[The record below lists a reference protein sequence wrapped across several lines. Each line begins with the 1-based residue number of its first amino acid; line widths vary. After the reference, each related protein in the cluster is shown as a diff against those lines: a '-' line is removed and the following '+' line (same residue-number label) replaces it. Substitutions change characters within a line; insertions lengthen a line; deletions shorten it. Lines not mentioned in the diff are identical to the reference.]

1 MSEFYDQVK
10 ERFIRYAKVDTQSV
24 CGMPTV
30 PSTEKQWDLA
40 RMLEK
45 EMKEMGVQDVFCD
58 DYCNVYGTIP
68 STLPNG
74 GGIALG
80 FLGHIDTA
88 PEASGTNVK
97 PWVHENYQGG
107 DILLNKE
114 LNIVLEAAKYPRFQK
129 YLGNDLI
136 LTDGTTLLGGDDK
149 AAVTSIMTMA
159 EYYCKHPEVPHG
171 PIKLGFT
178 CDEEVGLLGAD
189 KMDVEK
195 FGADIAYTLDGD
207 GLGEFIYE
215 NFNGEEI
222 QLTIH
227 GLAVHP
233 GTAKNIMK
241 NAITIANEFIS
252 MLPAM
257 ERPEHTEDR
266 EGYYHPIE
274 IHGTVENAFLRC
286 IIRDHDKFRF
296 SQRHDYLEKCVDAL
310 NKKYGEGTIE
320 KHYTGRYSSMYEQIM
335 KVPYMIDYAKQAMEE
350 CGVTMKPIPMR
361 GGTDG
366 ACLSMKGLPC
376 PNISAGYEN
385 AHGRFEMVSIQALE
399 KNVEI
404 LLHLIALYSKRE
416 SL

>member
-1 MSEFYDQVK
+1 MSEFYDQCK

-24 CGMPTV
+24 PGAGKV

-40 RMLEK
+40 NMLAD
-45 EMKEMGVQDVFCD
+45 EMRAMGVQNVWQDE
-58 DYCNVYGTIP
+58 YCNTYGTIP
-68 STLPNG
+68 STMPDG
-74 GGIALG
+74 GGISLG

-88 PEASGTNVK
+88 SEASGTNVK
-97 PWVHENYQGG
+97 PWVLENYDGG

-114 LNIVLEAAKYPRFQK
+114 ENIVLEAAKFPRMAK
-129 YLGNDLI
+129 YVGDDLI

-171 PIKLGFT
+171 PIQICFT
-178 CDEEVGLLGAD
+178 SDEEVGLLGAS
-189 KMDVEK
+189 KMDIPK
-195 FGADIAYTLDGD
+195 FGADLAYTLDGD

-222 QLTIH
+222 QLRIH
-227 GLAVHP
+227 GVAVHP

-241 NAITIANEFIS
+241 NAITIGNEFLS
-252 MLPAM
+252 MLPAF
-257 ERPEHTEDR
+257 ERPEHTEER
-266 EGYYHPIE
+266 EGYYHPLVFEGDI
-274 IHGTVENAFLRC
+274 ENAFIRA

-296 SQRHDYLEKCVDAL
+296 SQRHDYLEKCVAAL
-310 NKKYGEGTIE
+310 NAKYGEGTVE
-320 KHYTGRYSSMYEQIM
+320 HTYTGRYSSMLDAVM
-335 KVPYMIDYAKQAMEE
+335 TAPYMVDYARQAMAE
-350 CGVTMKPIPMR
+350 CGIEMKCIPMR

-366 ACLSMKGLPC
+366 AFISQKGLPC

-385 AHGRFEMVSIQALE
+385 AHGRFEMVSIQSLE

-404 LLHLIALYSKRE
+404 MLHLIAIYTKHE
-416 SL
+416 AK